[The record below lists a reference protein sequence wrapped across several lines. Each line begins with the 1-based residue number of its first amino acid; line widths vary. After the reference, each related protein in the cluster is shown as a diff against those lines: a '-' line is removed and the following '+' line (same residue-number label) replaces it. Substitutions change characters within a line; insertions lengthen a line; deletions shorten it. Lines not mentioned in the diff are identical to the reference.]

1 MIARLWKGHVPAAKA
16 EAYLRLMEEMALPDY
31 RSVQGNLGAW
41 VLHRAQHDLVEV
53 QTLSFWDSW
62 DSIGRFAGEP
72 LDEAKYYDFD
82 ADFLIELAP
91 RVLHYE
97 VLGGL
102 EGRDGAR

>member
-1 MIARLWKGHVPAAKA
+1 MIARLWKGHVPVAKA
-16 EAYLRLMEEMALPDY
+16 ETYLKLMEEVALPDY
-31 RSVQGNLGAW
+31 RGVEGNLGAW
-41 VLHRAQHDLVEV
+41 VMHRAQHDLVEV
-53 QTLSFWDSW
+53 QTLSFWDSY

-91 RVLHYE
+91 KVLHYE

-102 EGRDGAR
+102 GGRTDR